1 MRTFFVLLLLGVTG
15 CAAYLYAYDP
25 VIEMVGLRHDN
36 SGTTSTNKAPTLV
49 KVPEPPPLP
58 APPTA
63 ASSPVMEMTVPV
75 VPAPVPAP
83 VSPPVRPA
91 EAMADNTL
99 KPDADGFV
107 PPTFHPLEDVVK
119 SWTQIPATAFPRQV
133 RVMKPVEFVTTLSGG
148 NRLSSKVPAG
158 SAVQVLGQEG
168 GTLTIA
174 LSDTSPAK
182 AQIAI
187 DDTDLKAVLTEAY
200 EQWKIASTERARR
213 AHLFAEA
220 AKKPAANMPPT
231 SAGAPVRN
239 AAGTYDI
246 LLASMKAGQV
256 LDLTP
261 LNVRKWGDPVQE
273 EIDGKKY
280 WTIMVDAT
288 VQTMFGPLD
297 AQAVA
302 YIRDGKVEKWLY
314 TSGEVVP

>member
-1 MRTFFVLLLLGVTG
+1 MRTIFVLLLLGVTG

-25 VIEMVGLRHDN
+25 VIEMVGLRRDSPPASS
-36 SGTTSTNKAPTLV
+36 SGQAPTLV

-58 APPTA
+58 APPTSA
-63 ASSPVMEMTVPV
+63 TSPVVEMTAPV
-75 VPAPVPAP
+75 VPAPTPAP
-83 VSPPVRPA
+83 VSPQVPQAP
-91 EAMADNTL
+91 AMADNTP

-107 PPTFHPLEDVVK
+107 LPTFLPLEDVVK
-119 SWTQIPATAFPRQV
+119 NWTQIPVTAFPRQA

-168 GTLTIA
+168 GMLTIA

-220 AKKPAANMPPT
+220 ATKRAANTPAT

-239 AAGTYDI
+239 AEGTYDI

-273 EIDGKKY
+273 EIDGQKY

-302 YIRDGKVEKWLY
+302 YIRDG
-314 TSGEVVP
+314 